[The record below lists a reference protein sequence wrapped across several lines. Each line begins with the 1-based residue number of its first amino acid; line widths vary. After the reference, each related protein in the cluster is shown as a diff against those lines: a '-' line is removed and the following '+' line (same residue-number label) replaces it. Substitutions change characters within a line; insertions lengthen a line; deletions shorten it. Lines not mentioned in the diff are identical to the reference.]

1 MKNMNK
7 EEKLMD
13 KKISASYEA
22 TKTNEEINDKRFENT
37 PLECVIMIVS
47 SIFIVLTLFGIWY
60 LLRKSGSEL
69 AYSKNDYVYY
79 FKIDDTEYYV
89 DPLKQKLRF
98 DSPFPLDSFSFFNI
112 GGKSGYAYIPNQ
124 NNRKTVV
131 TFVTEDGYEITT
143 DNFMMKKILRENI
156 RGEK

>member
-1 MKNMNK
+1 MT
-7 EEKLMD
+7 EESRNTLFVNV
-13 KKISASYEA
+13 IS
-22 TKTNEEINDKRFENT
+22 
-37 PLECVIMIVS
+37 IMLAI
-47 SIFIVLTLFGIWY
+47 IIALIIFGIWV

-89 DPLKQKLRF
+89 DPLKQKLKF
-98 DSPFPLDSFSFFNI
+98 DSPLPLDSFAFLNI
-112 GGKSGYAYIPNQ
+112 GGKGGYAYMPNQ

-143 DNFMMKKILRENI
+143 DNFMMKKILREKAKTYSLEQ
-156 RGEK
+156 EKTE

>member
-1 MKNMNK
+1 M
-7 EEKLMD
+7 EKDL
-13 KKISASYEA
+13 KY
-22 TKTNEEINDKRFENT
+22 T
-37 PLECVIMIVS
+37 PLEYVIMIVL
-47 SIFIVLTLFGIWY
+47 SIFLMLTLFGIEY

-89 DPLKQKLRF
+89 DPLKQKLKF
-98 DSPFPLDSFSFFNI
+98 DSPLPLDSFSFINI
-112 GGKSGYAYIPNQ
+112 DGKSGYAYIPNQ

-143 DNFMMKKILRENI
+143 DNFMMKKILREKTKTYSFEQEKKQEE
-156 RGEK
+156 GE

>member
-1 MKNMNK
+1 MT
-7 EEKLMD
+7 EESRNTLFVNV
-13 KKISASYEA
+13 ISIILAIIIA
-22 TKTNEEINDKRFENT
+22 LI
-37 PLECVIMIVS
+37 I
-47 SIFIVLTLFGIWY
+47 FGIWD

-89 DPLKQKLRF
+89 DPIRQKLKF
-98 DSPFPLDSFSFFNI
+98 DGLSPLDSFSYINI
-112 GGKSGYAYIPNQ
+112 AGKSGFVYMPNQ

-143 DNFMMKKILRENI
+143 DNFMMKKILREKTKTYSLEQ
-156 RGEK
+156 EKTE

>member
-1 MKNMNK
+1 MT
-7 EEKLMD
+7 EESRNTLFVNV
-13 KKISASYEA
+13 ISIILAIIIA
-22 TKTNEEINDKRFENT
+22 LI
-37 PLECVIMIVS
+37 I
-47 SIFIVLTLFGIWY
+47 FGIWD

-89 DPLKQKLRF
+89 DPIRQKLKF
-98 DSPFPLDSFSFFNI
+98 DGPSPLDSFSYINI
-112 GGKSGYAYIPNQ
+112 GGKSGFVYRPNQ

-143 DNFMMKKILRENI
+143 DNFMMKKILREKTKTYSLEQ
-156 RGEK
+156 EKTE

>member
-1 MKNMNK
+1 MS
-7 EEKLMD
+7 EEPRNTLLVNV
-13 KKISASYEA
+13 ISIILA
-22 TKTNEEINDKRFENT
+22 I
-37 PLECVIMIVS
+37 IVAL
-47 SIFIVLTLFGIWY
+47 IIFGIWD

-89 DPLKQKLRF
+89 DPLKQKLKF
-98 DSPFPLDSFSFFNI
+98 DSPLPLDSFSFINI
-112 GGKSGYAYIPNQ
+112 DGKSGFVYMPNQ

-143 DNFMMKKILRENI
+143 DNFMMKKILREKTKTYSLEQEKKQEE
-156 RGEK
+156 GE

>member
-1 MKNMNK
+1 MKTK
-7 EEKLMD
+7 DEV
-13 KKISASYEA
+13 
-22 TKTNEEINDKRFENT
+22 TKTKDLENT

-60 LLRKSGSEL
+60 LLRKSGSVL

-89 DPLKQKLRF
+89 DPLKQKLKF
-98 DSPFPLDSFSFFNI
+98 YSPLPLDSYSFFSI
-112 GGKSGYAYIPNQ
+112 GGKSGCAYIPNQ

-143 DNFMMKKILRENI
+143 DNFMMKKVLRENI

>member
-1 MKNMNK
+1 M
-7 EEKLMD
+7 EKDL
-13 KKISASYEA
+13 K
-22 TKTNEEINDKRFENT
+22 NT
-37 PLECVIMIVS
+37 PLEYVIMIVL
-47 SIFIVLTLFGIWY
+47 SIFLAFTLLGIGY

-69 AYSKNDYVYY
+69 GYSKYDYVYY

-89 DPLKQKLRF
+89 DPLKQKLKF
-98 DSPFPLDSFSFFNI
+98 DSPLPLDSLSFINI

-156 RGEK
+156 RGEEINADEQSPISKELE

>member
-1 MKNMNK
+1 MKTK
-7 EEKLMD
+7 DEV
-13 KKISASYEA
+13 
-22 TKTNEEINDKRFENT
+22 TKTKDLENT

-89 DPLKQKLRF
+89 DPLKQKLKF
-98 DSPFPLDSFSFFNI
+98 DSPVPLDSFSFINI
-112 GGKSGYAYIPNQ
+112 GGKSGFAYIPNQ

-131 TFVTEDGYEITT
+131 TFVTEDGYKITT
-143 DNFMMKKILRENI
+143 DNFMMKKVLRENI